1 MSDAP
6 TILVVEDDRFLR
18 RACEVSLQQR
28 GFVVKSATDGEVGL
42 HLAREAK
49 PDLILLDL
57 LMPKV
62 SGIEVLKQLRADP
75 ATAGIPV
82 VILSNSSREEDKSHA
97 SRLGAVGYYV
107 KANLSLRTL
116 GDEVSRLVGRPVI
129 PDGEKVTS

>member
-6 TILVVEDDRFLR
+6 MILVVEDDRFLR

-42 HLAREAK
+42 HLAREAQ

-75 ATAGIPV
+75 ATAGSP
-82 VILSNSSREEDKSHA
+82 S
-97 SRLGAVGYYV
+97 
-107 KANLSLRTL
+107 
-116 GDEVSRLVGRPVI
+116 
-129 PDGEKVTS
+129 